1 VALYDT
7 EMTSLLDK
15 HCPEVTTRKKQCKL
29 TPWFDAECRAFRR
42 RVRAAERRFRK
53 THQDAD
59 KMSWLTQSKSLR
71 LLYEQKNR
79 LYWRTNIDDSKGD
92 SRKLWRTLSSIMGD
106 TKNTSNSSGHTADE
120 FATFFANKVDD
131 VRQSTSSTALPDV
144 AVTAKHALNEWEL
157 VTPEVVVKLIGN
169 APNKS
174 CQLDVAPTWLV
185 KQYSRLLAPF
195 IALLF
200 NESLSTYRVLP
211 KFKPKF
217 KHAIVTP
224 LEKKGTR
231 DSSQLK
237 NYRPVSNLLFLS
249 S

>member
-1 VALYDT
+1 LRRSASTRQLVTRRSWRNFIAADFGADLAASRLCADQSSLADLSPDDLVALYDT

-120 FATFFANKVDD
+120 FATFFSKKVDD

-144 AVTAKHALNEWEL
+144 AVTARHALNE
-157 VTPEVVVKLIGN
+157 
-169 APNKS
+169 
-174 CQLDVAPTWLV
+174 
-185 KQYSRLLAPF
+185 
-195 IALLF
+195 
-200 NESLSTYRVLP
+200 
-211 KFKPKF
+211 
-217 KHAIVTP
+217 
-224 LEKKGTR
+224 
-231 DSSQLK
+231 
-237 NYRPVSNLLFLS
+237 
-249 S
+249 